1 MLELQNVSK
10 RFSDSYLP
18 GKSRMHVAVYV
29 GVVILLPLT
38 ILAVTF
44 ERDALQD
51 PVRYAAILSVLGIA
65 WIGVRVRTV
74 WLGNASGAQPEFED
88 EPAGRLLTRELWDSR
103 FTPNSVA
110 LTPAHPVLRTCRR
123 RDA

>member
-1 MLELQNVSK
+1 
-10 RFSDSYLP
+10 
-18 GKSRMHVAVYV
+18 MHVAVFV
-29 GVVILLPLT
+29 AVVILLPLT
-38 ILAVTF
+38 VLAVTF

-88 EPAGRLLTRELWDSR
+88 EPAERLLTPELWDSR

-110 LTPAHPVLRTCRR
+110 LTPDLPVLRTRRR